1 MVQKADRGFFG
12 GMAQAEVRAP
22 SFVGG
27 DTLIMGD
34 LSGAGEIRI
43 DGEVGG
49 NVVARSVTVGDGG
62 SVGGSV
68 FAETAHIG
76 GVVMGRVEAVTVT
89 IAATGRV
96 VGSVTHNVLS
106 VESGAVLEGRR
117 PWRPVSY
124 LEERRKW

>member
-1 MVQKADRGFFG
+1 MARKADRELFG

-27 DTLIMGD
+27 DTRIMGD

-43 DGEVGG
+43 DGEIGG
-49 NVVARSVTVGDGG
+49 DVVARSVTVGEGG
-62 SVGGSV
+62 LVEGSV

-76 GVVMGRVEAVTVT
+76 GAVMGRVEAVAVT

-96 VGSVTHNVLS
+96 VGSITHNVLS
-106 VESGAVLEGRR
+106 VEPGAMLEGRR

-124 LEERRKW
+124 LEARRRW

>member
-1 MVQKADRGFFG
+1 MARKADHGLFG
-12 GMAQAEVRAP
+12 GMARGGVSAP

-27 DTLIMGD
+27 DTRIMGD

-49 NVVARSVTVGDGG
+49 DVVARSVTVGEGG
-62 SVGGSV
+62 SVEGSV

-76 GVVMGRVEAVTVT
+76 GAVMGRVEAVAVT

-96 VGSVTHNVLS
+96 VGSITHNVLS
-106 VESGAVLEGRR
+106 VEPGAMIEGRR

-124 LEERRKW
+124 LEARRKW